1 MLKDHFLEED
11 YDDVMEEVNRIL
23 SINEKA
29 LRIAGSGQ
37 WEMKNTI
44 LEQLNHAFENLN
56 MLHQKKIN
64 RQRTSA
70 VNEDIRRYMF

>member
-11 YDDVMEEVNRIL
+11 YNDVMEEVNRIL

-37 WEMKNTI
+37 WELKNTI
-44 LEQLNHAFENLN
+44 LDQLNHAFENLK
-56 MLHQKKIN
+56 MLNQKKMN
-64 RQRTSA
+64 RQRTLA
-70 VNEDIRRYMF
+70 INEDVRRHMF

>member
-11 YDDVMEEVNRIL
+11 YDDVIEEVNQIL

-29 LRIAGSGQ
+29 LRIAGCGQ

-44 LEQLNHAFENLN
+44 LEQLNNAFENLR
-56 MLHQKKIN
+56 MLNQKKVN
-64 RQRTSA
+64 QQRALS